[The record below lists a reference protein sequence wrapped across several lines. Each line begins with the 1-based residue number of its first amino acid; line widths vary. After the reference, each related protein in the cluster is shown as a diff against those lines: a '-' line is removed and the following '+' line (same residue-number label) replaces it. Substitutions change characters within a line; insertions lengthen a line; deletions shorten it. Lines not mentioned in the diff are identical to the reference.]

1 LLSAVE
7 TGINLFEG
15 SVGGIGGS
23 PFAPGAS
30 GNLCSEDALA
40 MLEAMGMVTGVDV
53 SRLVEVARGLER
65 TLASPL
71 PGRIH
76 ALAQPAAGS
85 VSA

>member
-1 LLSAVE
+1 
-7 TGINLFEG
+7 
-15 SVGGIGGS
+15 
-23 PFAPGAS
+23 
-30 GNLCSEDALA
+30 